1 MATRQLLVRRIEA
14 GGMADLPAVDA
25 LSRRAFDPAFR
36 EAWTARQ
43 LAQIVGAPGG
53 LLLLARIGGE
63 LVGFVL
69 LRVVDD
75 SAELLLC
82 ATDPAF
88 RRQSIARDL
97 VAVARREARARGA
110 TSMFLEVR
118 ETNLAGRQLYQALGF
133 GIVGV
138 RPGYYTSV
146 TGERIAALTLRIGL
160 GN

>member
-1 MATRQLLVRRIEA
+1 MATRQMIARRIEA
-14 GGMADLPAVDA
+14 GSMADLGAVEA
-25 LSRRAFDPAFR
+25 LSSRAFDPGFR

-53 LLLLARIGGE
+53 LLLLAWSGSD
-63 LVGFVL
+63 LVGFAL

-82 ATDPAF
+82 ATDPAC

-97 VAVARREARARGA
+97 VAVARIEARARGA
-110 TSMFLEVR
+110 FSMFLEVR

-133 GIVGV
+133 GVVGV

-160 GN
+160 TD